1 MKNNGSD
8 KGTFRDPFK
17 ETDTSTL
24 ENKKLS
30 YFEHAP
36 TALWVEDFSKA
47 KTHVELQAKKHATD
61 VKSYLVS
68 NPDIIYDLLPLV
80 TIKDVNTTAIKLYKA
95 KSKRELLDN
104 FVNLFTKESYDCFLK
119 MFISAL
125 SGELDDTERETTSKT
140 IGGEIFNIA
149 IKFKVIDGCEDT
161 LENVIVSIENINKRI
176 ALKKALIESEN
187 RYKESQKIAKIGS
200 WFYDYQE
207 NKLHWSDEAY
217 KIVGAKPKDDKL
229 DLNFYLSFIHP
240 EDRKVAENFS
250 IKSLLKNP
258 IQNIK
263 YRVITKNGELKY
275 INEKRTVVIRN
286 GKIVKVLGVGQDVT
300 DSVLAAE
307 ELNTTK
313 NLLSKT
319 LTSIEDGFVI
329 LDENSNYLYVNPKA
343 SELLGKEAKYLKGK
357 HIWTEFPEKEG
368 DLFFDKYQEAKQT
381 NKPISFENYFKPWN
395 RWFENRIIPTKDG
408 MLIFFHEITERKISE
423 SKIKAAYNIINKSP
437 SVAVLCKNEYNFPIE
452 FVSENSFDLLGYTC
466 SELLSNEIPIYEAIH
481 PKDVEWV
488 SAEFLKL
495 SKGAYPKGIKIS
507 RFRVIT
513 KEGEEKWVRCNA
525 DAILNE
531 KGEITHI
538 QGIVED
544 ITDKKKTEDLFFES
558 NRRLKEQFNN
568 TPLASIM
575 WDVDFKVL
583 EWNNA
588 AERIFGYTEKEAKGS
603 KIKDLITPPHL
614 KEEMSEVMDMLLSER
629 GGKRNTNEN
638 VTKSGKIITCDWYN
652 VTLKDSR
659 GNVTGI
665 ASLVDDITEKI
676 NSKKLLE
683 KSEKKYR
690 DIFEKAVDAVF
701 ILEDGIFVDCNEAA
715 LKMFKIKDKKQL
727 ANLHPSHISPETQL
741 NGKDSF
747 SEAEKYIQ
755 STIKKGNSRFRWYH
769 KRLNDAVFPA
779 EVTLTRIDYDERKK
793 TIHAVVQDITERVKK
808 EELEKVLYNISRAS
822 LAIEDFTEFNL
833 FIKKE
838 LNKIIDTSN
847 FYIALYNDKTNEID
861 LAFTTDD
868 VGEKRKFPAEKTL
881 TGHVIKIK
889 KPLLVTEKTY
899 SELIENGIVNKKGI
913 DSKIWVGVPL
923 KLRDKVFGTIVV
935 QSYTN
940 KNAYTEEDL
949 HLLEFVADQ
958 ISTIIQRKQAEN
970 ELKKAL
976 SKAQESDRL
985 KSAFLENISHEIRT
999 PMNGI
1004 IGFSELLID
1013 SKSSFKDKENYAKIV
1028 INSGKRL
1035 LSIVNDILDLSQ
1047 IEAGTVKINLERVNI
1062 NALLKELYSFY
1073 SIKAAEKNIVFKY
1086 ETGLEN
1092 KDSHIEIDQTK
1103 LNQIL
1108 TNLLSNSFK
1117 FTDEGEIIVGYKLI
1131 ENHLKF
1137 YVKDSGIGID
1147 KELQD
1152 KIFDRFVQA
1161 DVTLNRLN
1169 KGTGLGLAISKKLV
1183 ELFGGKIWVEPSNT
1197 GTTICFTIP
1206 YKEANQLEINTVI
1219 KENKNQP
1226 KIKDKKMTI
1235 LVAEDEEYNI
1245 MYLNE
1250 LFSKTNFEIIEANN
1264 GKQAVEIVQKNP
1276 KIDLVLMD
1284 IKMPIMNGFE
1294 AMAEIKKT
1302 NPSVPIVAVSAFAME
1317 SDKRNALNNGFDAY
1331 LTKPINKEQ
1340 LFETIEKHID

>member
-47 KTHVELQAKKHATD
+47 KTHIELQAKKHATD

-68 NPDIIYDLLPLV
+68 NPGIIHDLLPLV
-80 TIKDVNTTAIKLYKA
+80 TIKDVNTTAVKLYKA

-161 LENVIVSIENINKRI
+161 LENVIVSIENINKKI

-217 KIVGAKPKDDKL
+217 KIVGAKPKDEKL

-250 IKSLLKNP
+250 IKSLLKKP

-395 RWFENRIIPTKDG
+395 RWFENRIIPTKEG

-437 SVAVLCKNEYNFPIE
+437 SVAILCKNEYNFPIE

-466 SELLSNEIPIYEAIH
+466 SELLSNEIPIYEVIH

-659 GNVTGI
+659 GNVIGI
-665 ASLVDDITEKI
+665 ASLVD
-676 NSKKLLE
+676 
-683 KSEKKYR
+683 
-690 DIFEKAVDAVF
+690 
-701 ILEDGIFVDCNEAA
+701 
-715 LKMFKIKDKKQL
+715 
-727 ANLHPSHISPETQL
+727 
-741 NGKDSF
+741 
-747 SEAEKYIQ
+747 
-755 STIKKGNSRFRWYH
+755 
-769 KRLNDAVFPA
+769 
-779 EVTLTRIDYDERKK
+779 
-793 TIHAVVQDITERVKK
+793 DITERVKK

-899 SELIENGIVNKKGI
+899 SELIKNGIVNKKGI

-1147 KELQD
+1147 KELRD

-1183 ELFGGKIWVEPSNT
+1183 ELFGGKIWVEPSST

-1302 NPSVPIVAVSAFAME
+1302 NPSVPVVAVSAFAME
-1317 SDKRNALNNGFDAY
+1317 SDKRNALSNGFDAY

-1340 LFETIEKHID
+1340 LFDTIEKHID